1 MGQLIGDS
9 FVFADMNSLVVA
21 VEGLKLVTD
30 VFLLQTL
37 SVVMLTFLM
46 FPILDVLLDQ
56 IVYVLAYLVVGL
68 SVGIFCVKR

>member
-1 MGQLIGDS
+1 MCQLIGDT

-21 VEGLKLVTD
+21 VKGLKLVTD

-37 SVVMLTFLM
+37 SVVMLDFLV

-56 IVYVLAYLVVGL
+56 IVYAFTYFVVGL
-68 SVGIFCVKR
+68 PVGVFSVKR